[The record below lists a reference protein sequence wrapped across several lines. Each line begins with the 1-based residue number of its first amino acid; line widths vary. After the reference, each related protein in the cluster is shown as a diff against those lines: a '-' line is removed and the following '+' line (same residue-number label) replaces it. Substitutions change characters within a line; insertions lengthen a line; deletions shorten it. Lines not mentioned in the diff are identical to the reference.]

1 MSRWLVAATVS
12 VGDLG
17 PVGDSKNTSTTNKEV
32 QDGKA
37 EDTTNKVEQVI
48 QPSMGQFG
56 DTDVAKT
63 TNETKIETS
72 PDGQTGLTNSSY
84 SL

>member
-1 MSRWLVAATVS
+1 MSRWLTAGNVDLS
-12 VGDLG
+12 SLG
-17 PVGDSKNTSTTNKEV
+17 PVGDGNGTPTTNKQV
-32 QDGKA
+32 GDGKV

-56 DTDVAKT
+56 DTEVIKT

-72 PDGQTGLTNSSY
+72 PDGQTGLTN
-84 SL
+84 

>member
-17 PVGDSKNTSTTNKEV
+17 PVGDSNNTSTTNKQV

-37 EDTTNKVEQVI
+37 EDTTNKIDQVI

-72 PDGQTGLTNSSY
+72 PDGQTGLTN
-84 SL
+84 